1 VIMMTGRCRAEI
13 GYAIAANYWGQGICT
28 KAVKVSVS
36 QVFKDIPYLV
46 RIQSFCFCGESS
58 LSESWK
64 RLGSLGRVYSE
75 SFHMSKG
82 ELRVQLFSV
91 FCQGIPFLCSN
102 HRFLISFEP
111 IYSFFLSFGAV
122 ATMGRHNDK
131 MEILLIKATY
141 TLWSLASWSAPIYC
155 LYLLTYTCKLFFSN

>member
-1 VIMMTGRCRAEI
+1 MMTGRCRAEI

-82 ELRVQLFSV
+82 ELRV
-91 FCQGIPFLCSN
+91 
-102 HRFLISFEP
+102 
-111 IYSFFLSFGAV
+111 
-122 ATMGRHNDK
+122 
-131 MEILLIKATY
+131 
-141 TLWSLASWSAPIYC
+141 
-155 LYLLTYTCKLFFSN
+155 